1 MPDGADLEHHHADGV
16 GDDVVQFARDP
27 HTLLG
32 HCDPRRRVPFPLGQA
47 RAYFRRLGLL
57 GTLAQS
63 EARHPADRE
72 LERDEDEHGGCV
84 AGDLV
89 DDGRRPADHQSQ
101 ADACL
106 HGVAQVPE
114 QERGY
119 QPDHEDADRERDQAP
134 IDERD
139 PRRQQ
144 PVRRWRE
151 GKPPTRNDRE
161 HQDRDRRKDE
171 PQRRARRV
179 GCMTSDQHFEHR
191 GDQQER
197 DQEVDDV
204 GARQVSDPPHAL
216 KVLHACARRLLPG

>member
-1 MPDGADLEHHHADGV
+1 M

-27 HTLLG
+27 HALLC
-32 HCDPRRRVPFPLGQA
+32 HCDSGRRVPFPLGQA

-57 GTLAQS
+57 DPLAQRK
-63 EARHPADRE
+63 APHPGDRE

-89 DDGRRPADHQSQ
+89 DDRRRPADHQSQ

-144 PVRRWRE
+144 PVRRRRE

-161 HQDRDRRKDE
+161 HQDRDCRKHE
-171 PQRRARRV
+171 PQRRVRRV
-179 GCMTSDQHFEHR
+179 RRVASDQHFEHR
-191 GDQQER
+191 RKQQER
-197 DQEVDDV
+197 DQRVDHV
-204 GARQVSDPPHAL
+204 RAREVSDPAHVL
-216 KVLHACARRLLPG
+216 KVLQVLPRRLLPE